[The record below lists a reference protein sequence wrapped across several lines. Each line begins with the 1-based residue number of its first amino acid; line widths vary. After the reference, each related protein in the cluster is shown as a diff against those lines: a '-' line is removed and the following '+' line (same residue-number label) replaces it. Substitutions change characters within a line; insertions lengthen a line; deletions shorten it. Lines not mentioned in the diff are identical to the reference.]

1 MQDIYHLLNSVEIL
15 EYVYPDWL
23 PEVEAE
29 KILAPSILKGLRKTL
44 LAPDGEFFVVKMKF
58 AGGFIPR
65 VGNQTEVKANLVEIY
80 VLDDIQE
87 MEIEEPY
94 ILGLGFIAGQ
104 IIG

>member
-23 PEVEAE
+23 PEQKED
-29 KILAPSILKGLRKTL
+29 IMLSPFILKGLRKIL

-58 AGGFIPR
+58 AAGFTPR
-65 VGNQTEVKANLVEIY
+65 VGNQTELKANLVEIY